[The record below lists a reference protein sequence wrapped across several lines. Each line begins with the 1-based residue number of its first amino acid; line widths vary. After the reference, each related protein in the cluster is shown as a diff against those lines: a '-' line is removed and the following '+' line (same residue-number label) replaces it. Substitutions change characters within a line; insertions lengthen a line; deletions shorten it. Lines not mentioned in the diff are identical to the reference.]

1 MVPVDADAENLKLD
15 GNEKEQSPDDD
26 CRCAFD
32 MDKLELELDED
43 EFDVELEA
51 TVRMHGL
58 TSSSPSSTFHI
69 PEAILDGITDW
80 PSKSTRTSLQI
91 KQIVRTCWSLSQLSS
106 EEGQRA
112 FISMAVKPK
121 TGIDK

>member
-58 TSSSPSSTFHI
+58 SSSSSTFHI
-69 PEAILDGITDW
+69 LEAILDGIMDW
-80 PSKSTRTSLQI
+80 LSKSTRTSLQI